1 MPEAQEEQKGTVQNA
16 QDAGNTPFANEN
28 SALTAQNGTAAAQS
42 GEGEEEAEVKNGW
55 YEDEDGNYFYYEND
69 KMFTNVIAEIED
81 EDGTH
86 GYYFGDN
93 GIMLRDSQEWIS
105 YWDKEKQEWIT
116 GYIWADENGYLRQ
129 GWYGDDIAIKSW
141 KKEIII
147 TTSIVTEKC

>member
-105 YWDKEKQEWIT
+105 YWDKEK
-116 GYIWADENGYLRQ
+116 
-129 GWYGDDIAIKSW
+129 
-141 KKEIII
+141 
-147 TTSIVTEKC
+147 

>member
-1 MPEAQEEQKGTVQNA
+1 M
-16 QDAGNTPFANEN
+16 AGMKTK
-28 SALTAQNGTAAAQS
+28 TAI
-42 GEGEEEAEVKNGW
+42 
-55 YEDEDGNYFYYEND
+55 YFYYEND

-116 GYIWADENGYLRQ
+116 GYIWADEKRIFKTRLVRR
-129 GWYGDDIAIKSW
+129 
-141 KKEIII
+141 
-147 TTSIVTEKC
+147 